1 MVFFLLLARFSIRRR
16 LTCRRAWRTW
26 FFCNNCKLW
35 DNRCPENK
43 RLHHSMKKFQCTAGH
58 QSFNGPTTRKKSWY
72 KEKRCGKYDSK
83 KKHKKKKKRYRDIEI
98 SSESNTD
105 ESDLLN
111 GEELMS
117 LRSELE
123 KRIKSLT
130 YIQTQLVTTVRKYIP
145 SKNKMWHSKENLST
159 WNLKVSRKL

>member
-1 MVFFLLLARFSIRRR
+1 
-16 LTCRRAWRTW
+16 
-26 FFCNNCKLW
+26 
-35 DNRCPENK
+35 
-43 RLHHSMKKFQCTAGH
+43 MKKFQCTAGH

-117 LRSELE
+117 LRSELNKKDKIIDIHTNTISDHCAEIHTLKEQNVALEGKIKHLESEGVKKALVIKNLRSE
-123 KRIKSLT
+123 KKTIWNRLQYLMKEM
-130 YIQTQLVTTVRKYIP
+130 
-145 SKNKMWHSKENLST
+145 KN
-159 WNLKVSRKL
+159 